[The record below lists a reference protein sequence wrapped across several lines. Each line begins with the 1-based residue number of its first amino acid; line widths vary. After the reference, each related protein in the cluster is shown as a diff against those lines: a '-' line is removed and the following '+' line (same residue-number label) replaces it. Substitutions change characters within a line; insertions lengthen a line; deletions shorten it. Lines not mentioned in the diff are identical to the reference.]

1 MIKTAVQVIKSHIK
15 ERINLLE
22 NYKKQY
28 TSLSNSANDKKLE
41 IERLEAEVKHYKKA
55 VLILEKDDETN

>member
-1 MIKTAVQVIKSHIK
+1 MIKTAIQVIKSHIK

-28 TSLSNSANDKKLE
+28 TSLANSANDKKLE

-55 VLILEKDDETN
+55 IIILEKDDETN

>member
-1 MIKTAVQVIKSHIK
+1 VIKTAIQVIKSHIK

-28 TSLSNSANDKKLE
+28 TSLANSANDKKLE

-55 VLILEKDDETN
+55 IIILEKDDETN